1 MNSPVIAL
9 RVAGALFGLACLGQL
24 LRLLMQLEIVVA
36 GHHVPLWPSGLA
48 VVLAG
53 ALCFW
58 LLKLSMPHKPE
69 GHVDAPAT

>member
-1 MNSPVIAL
+1 MNSPVIGL
-9 RVAGALFGLACLGQL
+9 RVAGAIFGLACLGQL

-36 GHHVPLWPSGLA
+36 GHHVPLWLSAVA

-58 LLKLSMPHKPE
+58 LLKLSLPCKPE
-69 GHVDAPAT
+69 GHIDAPAT

>member
-1 MNSPVIAL
+1 MNSPVIGL

-24 LRLLMQLEIVVA
+24 LRLLMQFEIVIA
-36 GHHVPLWPSGLA
+36 GHHVPLWLSGVA

-58 LLKLSMPHKPE
+58 LLKLSWPHKPE
-69 GHVDAPAT
+69 GHIDAPAM